1 MVQKNR
7 YLVAAIV
14 LIHLEILPHH
24 LLSLSNIKE
33 KKVNQSQF
41 TKENED
47 TRNHAIDLV
56 KKVRKYAIGQ

>member
-24 LLSLSNIKE
+24 LLSLSNIK
-33 KKVNQSQF
+33 VNQSQF
-41 TKENED
+41 LKEKED
-47 TRNHAIDLV
+47 TRNHAINLV

>member
-47 TRNHAIDLV
+47 TRNHATDLV